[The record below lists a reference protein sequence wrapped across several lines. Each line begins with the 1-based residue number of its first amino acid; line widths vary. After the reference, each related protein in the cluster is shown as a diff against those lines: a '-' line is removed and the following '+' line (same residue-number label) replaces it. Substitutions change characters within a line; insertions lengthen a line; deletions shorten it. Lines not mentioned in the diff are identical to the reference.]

1 MEAKLKAALGYAV
14 VKSKGSK
21 SGGCISESKVFET
34 EKGDIFVKVN
44 NETKANVMF
53 EGEFEGLKTIQK
65 TKTVRVPTP
74 IKVVDLKSNGIGL
87 VMECVDMSGLSRYPE
102 QLGEQLAKMHLFN
115 TTLCTSDSSIHKSDE
130 DEEKLS
136 HIDKFGFHTATCCGY
151 IAQVNSWKDDWVEFY
166 TQQRLDYQI
175 KLLQSTYQDRELT
188 ELWSELV
195 LKIPGYF
202 EGIDIKPALLHG
214 DLWSGNVGETKDGPV
229 IFDPAVFYGHS
240 EFELAIADMFGG
252 FPRSFYNSYHNI
264 IPKQQNFD
272 KRKDL
277 YKLFHCLNH
286 CYMPNYYF
294 ISGTI
299 LEEVIEVLLYL

>member
-1 MEAKLKAALGYAV
+1 MEAKLKAALGFSV
-14 VKSKGSK
+14 IKSKESK
-21 SGGCISESKVFET
+21 GGGCISEARVFET
-34 EKGDIFVKVN
+34 ENGEIFVKMHT
-44 NETKANVMF
+44 ETKANIMF
-53 EGEFEGLKTIQK
+53 EGELEGLKTIQK

-74 IKVVDLKSNGIGL
+74 VKVVDLKSYGTAI
-87 VMECVDMSGLSRYPE
+87 VMEYIDMSGLSRYPE

-115 TTLCTSDSSIHKSDE
+115 TSLHTSDSSVHKSEE
-130 DEEKLS
+130 DEGKLS
-136 HIDKFGFHTATCCGY
+136 YIDKFGFHTTTCCGY
-151 IAQVNSWKDDWVEFY
+151 IEQVNCWKEDWVEFY
-166 TQQRLDYQI
+166 TQQRLDHQI

-202 EGIDIKPALLHG
+202 EGIDVKPSLLHG
-214 DLWSGNVGETKDGPV
+214 DLWSGNVGETKDGPI

-252 FPRSFYNSYHNI
+252 FPRSFYNAYHTI
-264 IPKQQNFD
+264 LPKQQNFD

-286 CYMPNYYF
+286 WNHFGGGYRSSSLSIMKR
-294 ISGTI
+294 
-299 LEEVIEVLLYL
+299 LLKNS

>member
-44 NETKANVMF
+44 NEAKANVMF

-74 IKVVDLKSNGIGL
+74 IKVVDLKSYGTGL

-115 TTLCTSDSSIHKSDE
+115 TTLLTSDSSIHKSDE

-136 HIDKFGFHTATCCGY
+136 YIGKFGFHTATCCGY
-151 IAQVNSWKDDWVEFY
+151 IAQVNSWKEDWVEFY

-202 EGIDIKPALLHG
+202 EGIDIKPSLLHG

-286 CYMPNYYF
+286 WNHFGGGYRSSSLSIMKR
-294 ISGTI
+294 
-299 LEEVIEVLLYL
+299 LLKNS